1 MRAGCERRNPWA
13 AAVPNSQQLAERLR
27 AHARLYRHI
36 AEQTW
41 SETQA
46 AELVR
51 LAEECARA
59 ADALAEKDTPD
70 AA

>member
-1 MRAGCERRNPWA
+1 
-13 AAVPNSQQLAERLR
+13 VPNSQQLAERLR

-41 SETQA
+41 SEIKAEELIRLADECTRA
-46 AELVR
+46 AEA
-51 LAEECARA
+51 AEA
-59 ADALAEKDTPD
+59 AETKNKPD

>member
-1 MRAGCERRNPWA
+1 M
-13 AAVPNSQQLAERLR
+13 PNSQQLAERLR

-41 SETQA
+41 SETKAEELIRLADECTRA
-46 AELVR
+46 AEA
-51 LAEECARA
+51 AET
-59 ADALAEKDTPD
+59 KNNPD